1 MSTPH
6 AIGIDVGATKILAVR
21 ASAAGEVLATM
32 RRDTLQGSAN
42 QLVSALTE
50 LVTTLRE
57 DKVSAVGIGLPGMV
71 NAETGALAY
80 APGLGFPAAPLR
92 ALVEAQV
99 GIKVVTDNDANVAA
113 WAEYRLGAGLGVTN
127 LVLVTLGT
135 GLGCGM
141 IVDGRVFRGR
151 YGYAT
156 EVSHLILDPEGPPCE
171 CGKDGCWGVVAS
183 GASISR
189 LGGAAAVADP
199 ASAIAVLQTD
209 GLTTGETVT
218 AAAQQGDQRAIA
230 ILSYVGDMLGRG
242 LASLANM
249 LDPTMMIVGG
259 GPCAAG
265 ELLLDPTRK
274 SFARWLYA
282 ADRRPPVPVVAARF
296 GATAGAIGA
305 AILAI
310 DTVGEQRSRPG

>member
-1 MSTPH
+1 M
-6 AIGIDVGATKILAVR
+6 
-21 ASAAGEVLATM
+21 
-32 RRDTLQGSAN
+32 
-42 QLVSALTE
+42 
-50 LVTTLRE
+50 
-57 DKVSAVGIGLPGMV
+57 
-71 NAETGALAY
+71 
-80 APGLGFPAAPLR
+80 
-92 ALVEAQV
+92 
-99 GIKVVTDNDANVAA
+99 VTDNDANVAA

-209 GLTTGETVT
+209 GLTTGET
-218 AAAQQGDQRAIA
+218 
-230 ILSYVGDMLGRG
+230 L
-242 LASLANM
+242 
-249 LDPTMMIVGG
+249 
-259 GPCAAG
+259 
-265 ELLLDPTRK
+265 
-274 SFARWLYA
+274 
-282 ADRRPPVPVVAARF
+282 PP
-296 GATAGAIGA
+296 IG
-305 AILAI
+305 IH
-310 DTVGEQRSRPG
+310 